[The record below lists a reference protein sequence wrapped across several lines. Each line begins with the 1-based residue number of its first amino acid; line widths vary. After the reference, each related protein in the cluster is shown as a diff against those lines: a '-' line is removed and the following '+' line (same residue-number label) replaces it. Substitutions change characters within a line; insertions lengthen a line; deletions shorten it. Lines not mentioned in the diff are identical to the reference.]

1 MGLPHRVDAAIR
13 RAGYSAAMS
22 DQNLEVVGRALAAAQ
37 REDWGALIQELDPDV
52 EIEDR
57 DIPDADEY
65 RGPDGFLKW
74 LERWNESWESWRMD
88 QVELRPSGG
97 DTVVVL
103 FRLTATGKGSGIEMD
118 RADAMVDVLRNG
130 KIAKVTYYNDQSRAL
145 EAAEQ
150 AQ

>member
-1 MGLPHRVDAAIR
+1 
-13 RAGYSAAMS
+13 MS
-22 DQNLEVVGRALAAAQ
+22 DQNVEVVGRALAAAQ
-37 REDWGALIQELDPDV
+37 REDWAALIQELDPDV

-65 RGPDGFLKW
+65 RGRDGFLRW

-88 QVELRPSGG
+88 HVELRAAGD

-103 FRLTATGKGSGIEMD
+103 FRLTATGKGSGIEME

-150 AQ
+150 AK